1 MGLGQWSPERERETM
16 NFHIEPSV
24 LLTII
29 QAVQNGRESVPGLQD
44 SLLESL
50 ATRARIMI
58 HREKQASLA
67 ALPKD

>member
-1 MGLGQWSPERERETM
+1 M
-16 NFHIEPSV
+16 NFHIDPAT

-44 SLLESL
+44 SLLEQL
-50 ATRARIMI
+50 ETRARLMI
-58 HREKQASLA
+58 HRDKQASLA